1 MDVSGFSGIGS
12 LRIVGGRNSVEGG
25 NPWQEQEFS
34 QSAFQMKRLSSW
46 DHVYRKRMGKDIGSL
61 ALLLCAASGCGSTA
75 LLVEQSKMDTANYPL
90 PYPANADCHWLIKA
104 PVNTIMKLQFLD
116 FEVEQSKECMY
127 DSVSFFNDQ
136 NQQELIADCGVMP
149 IEPQWKNKHIVGG
162 EEAVP
167 HSWPW
172 QATLMYQGT
181 PYCAGAVIHPSCIVA
196 AASCFN
202 MQVASPCLSITKKSI
217 MDPTASGM
225 FCGRML
231 SMVNSEDVNAIIQA
245 QKHMLD
251 RFEKTNEMLLNFNGL
266 SNVRLQ
272 QMNDRFQHHTRTLL
286 EMKKDLDSIFRRI
299 RTLKGKISKQYPDA
313 FNNVHESP
321 ILEDDDDDFDPIPP
335 STATTTATSEQ
346 STESCDTSP
355 DILSLSMSRCS
366 EDFSQELPET
376 PTSNGQRKPYDEDEE
391 HDPEKE

>member
-1 MDVSGFSGIGS
+1 
-12 LRIVGGRNSVEGG
+12 
-25 NPWQEQEFS
+25 
-34 QSAFQMKRLSSW
+34 
-46 DHVYRKRMGKDIGSL
+46 
-61 ALLLCAASGCGSTA
+61 
-75 LLVEQSKMDTANYPL
+75 
-90 PYPANADCHWLIKA
+90 
-104 PVNTIMKLQFLD
+104 
-116 FEVEQSKECMY
+116 
-127 DSVSFFNDQ
+127 
-136 NQQELIADCGVMP
+136 
-149 IEPQWKNKHIVGG
+149 
-162 EEAVP
+162 
-167 HSWPW
+167 
-172 QATLMYQGT
+172 
-181 PYCAGAVIHPSCIVA
+181 
-196 AASCFN
+196 
-202 MQVASPCLSITKKSI
+202 

-245 QKHMLD
+245 QRHMLD

-272 QMNDRFQHHTRTLL
+272 QMNDRFQHHTRTLV

-313 FNNVHESP
+313 FNNVHESS

-391 HDPEKE
+391 EHDPEKE